1 MRSKYE
7 RVIVVYLLLG
17 LYISYR
23 YNVLSYLGILMM
35 VTSHE
40 LGHYMFAVIKDRDP
54 EFVVL
59 SGGNFG
65 VRYDGGER
73 SLLITSGGMIV
84 NFFFFPLFVGI
95 GIMNMEPHFIA
106 LLIVAGSLSD
116 IVKITKELRK
126 SG

>member
-1 MRSKYE
+1 
-7 RVIVVYLLLG
+7 
-17 LYISYR
+17 
-23 YNVLSYLGILMM
+23 MM
-35 VTSHE
+35 ITSHE
-40 LGHYMFAVIKDRDP
+40 LGHYMFAAIKGKDP
-54 EFVVL
+54 EFIVS

-106 LLIVAGSLSD
+106 LLIIAGSMSD
-116 IVKITKELRK
+116 IVHIVKELRK
-126 SG
+126 SE